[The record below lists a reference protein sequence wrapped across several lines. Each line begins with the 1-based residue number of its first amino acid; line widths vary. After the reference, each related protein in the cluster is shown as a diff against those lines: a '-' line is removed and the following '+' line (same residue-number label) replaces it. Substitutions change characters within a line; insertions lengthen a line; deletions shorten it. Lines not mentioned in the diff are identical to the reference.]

1 MLTHGE
7 GTAAGGK
14 NRGLLSSSGG
24 VYCALILDGD
34 KKRKRA
40 PKRSLTEWVSSC
52 RVASTPGRAGHVC
65 SFTAALRF
73 DSPDSPKLRSSSSP
87 PKSARSL
94 LGSDAVC
101 PSWRSVHAAH
111 ENDHSAKTTQRT
123 RIMFNYTHT
132 HTQCKKK
139 L

>member
-1 MLTHGE
+1 MLTHCE

-14 NRGLLSSSGG
+14 KQRL
-24 VYCALILDGD
+24 ALFWRSLVRVDFGWRQ
-34 KKRKRA
+34 KGERA
-40 PKRSLTEWVSSC
+40 PERSLTEWVSSC

-65 SFTAALRF
+65 SFAAALRF
-73 DSPDSPKLRSSSSP
+73 DSPDSPKLRRSSSP

-111 ENDHSAKTTQRT
+111 ANDHSAKTTQRT

-132 HTQCKKK
+132 RCKK